1 MNTNKQRAAKR
12 KIRTRSKM
20 EGTAQKPR
28 LSVYRSNARMYV
40 QLIDDVSGKTLL
52 GFSDAHIEA
61 KDAKMPK
68 TEKAKALGVL
78 AAKKALEQKIT
89 TVIFDRGSYRFHG
102 RVKAVALGAREGG
115 LEF

>member
-20 EGTAQKPR
+20 SGTAEKPR
-28 LSVYRSNARMYV
+28 MSVYRSNARMYV
-40 QLIDDVSGKTLL
+40 QFIDDVHAKTLL
-52 GFSDAHIEA
+52 GFSDAHIEG
-61 KDAKMPK
+61 KNAKMPK

-89 TVIFDRGSYRFHG
+89 IVIFDRGAYAFHG
-102 RVKAVALGAREGG
+102 RVKAVAEGAREGG
-115 LEF
+115 LQF